1 MAGSCATAHRSDALH
16 RGHVGGRVLV
26 MQGSKAWS
34 DGGEKLPWTERTE
47 ANTCGHLIQTH
58 EQNDSKRSQLSC
70 GMGLL
75 WVQDLGAEPWHIR
88 PRRPVLSRKRR
99 QIYENHLQ
107 YFTAGLCKLEPNF
120 KGRDG
125 ILSLTSKP
133 LIVAGFCS
141 VCCTI
146 SEQKP
151 QIFLLIKACLLNQLL
166 GFSSCCNHGPAQ
178 AELQCSLLTG
188 TACSTLISA
197 DQWS

>member
-1 MAGSCATAHRSDALH
+1 MSRIACKFLWYSTCRE
-16 RGHVGGRVLV
+16 
-26 MQGSKAWS
+26 QG
-34 DGGEKLPWTERTE
+34 DG
-47 ANTCGHLIQTH
+47 
-58 EQNDSKRSQLSC
+58 SKRSQLSR
-70 GMGLL
+70 GMGLP
-75 WVQDLGAEPWHIR
+75 WVQDLRAEPWHIR
-88 PRRPVLSRKRR
+88 PRRPMLLRKRR

-107 YFTAGLCKLEPNF
+107 YFPAGLCKLEPNF